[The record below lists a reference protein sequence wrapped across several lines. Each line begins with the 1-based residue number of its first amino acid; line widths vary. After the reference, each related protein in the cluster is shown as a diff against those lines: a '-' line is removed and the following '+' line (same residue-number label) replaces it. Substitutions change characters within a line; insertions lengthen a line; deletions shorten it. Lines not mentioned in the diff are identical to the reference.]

1 MFQDALWTTLYTDDE
16 IRLIE
21 EHEEQ
26 DQQTQKDVD
35 NLVNMFLAG
44 YHEQSINQ
52 EVKMSVSELIKELQ
66 EIEDKDQDIQVC
78 DNNGYYGSLR
88 LVEEDS
94 SFGPNGPFPCVYLS
108 P

>member
-16 IRLIE
+16 LRLIE

-44 YHEQSINQ
+44 YHE
-52 EVKMSVSELIKELQ
+52 
-66 EIEDKDQDIQVC
+66 
-78 DNNGYYGSLR
+78 
-88 LVEEDS
+88 
-94 SFGPNGPFPCVYLS
+94 
-108 P
+108 